1 MRFLKIYG
9 GTLLIILASVALFAC
24 FSNETMDKGLY
35 NMTLIGCAVAI
46 ILGVVLSVVGGKSA
60 DKIGGK

>member
-9 GTLLIILASVALFAC
+9 GIFLILLTVSALYVSFT
-24 FSNETMDKGLY
+24 SDMEKGVY
-35 NMTLIGCAVAI
+35 NWVLIGCAVAI
-46 ILGVVLSVVGGKSA
+46 ILGVVLCVLGGKSA